1 MEKNE
6 NLTIPVIDG
15 YSEEQVL
22 FTIDEISKKTD
33 HITLQIYLYRKF
45 GLHDYQADDLIQKV
59 KNATG
64 LAPTVYVASTEA
76 DMVQILVQ
84 KGYNRDVAEAKVR
97 EHLNSKNKESS
108 SGNSSNVIIG
118 ILILGVGLLI
128 TFSGAGVIAYGAI
141 IVGAMRIFSGLF
153 SNDD

>member
-6 NLTIPVIDG
+6 KLNIPVIDG

-33 HITLQIYLYRKF
+33 HITLQIFLYRKF

-59 KNATG
+59 KNETG
-64 LAPTVYVASTEA
+64 LAPTVYVASNEE

-84 KGYNRDVAEAKVR
+84 KGYKRDVAEAKVK
-97 EHLNSKNKESS
+97 EHLNRKNAENKG
-108 SGNSSNVIIG
+108 GNSSSIIIG

-153 SNDD
+153 SNED